1 MVVPRTIKNTRTIKP
16 SNFILGYILKKTES
30 SSRRDVSTPMFTA
43 ALFAITKTWKQPK
56 CPSTDEWISKMRH
69 IHTLEY
75 YLALKRK
82 KILQYAT
89 TWMDLEDIMLSK
101 ISQSQKKQILC
112 GSTYMRYLRV
122 FKITD

>member
-1 MVVPRTIKNTRTIKP
+1 MVSRGDVCTPIFIVAAFTIA
-16 SNFILGYILKKTES
+16 E
-30 SSRRDVSTPMFTA
+30 
-43 ALFAITKTWKQPK
+43 TWKQPK